1 MRQKLHRVN
10 VIIFHAKYSNVV
22 NLSCTTLY
30 NFGDKKNEHF
40 LEGNYQIVDVTLY
53 LQTMK

>member
-1 MRQKLHRVN
+1 MGQKLHRVN